1 MANETSS
8 QKSPRQKYILDTG
21 RFRIPLGDSTK
32 IMGIVNVTPDSFSQD
47 GCLSQLSKAS
57 GNPSEKAVRQGMKM
71 IRQGA
76 DILDIGGESSRPGSK
91 RVSAKEELARV
102 IPAITQLAK
111 KVNIP
116 ISIDTYKTSVAK
128 NALDA
133 GACIVN
139 NIKGAQPERSLLKM
153 VRNYNAAI
161 VLMHMQGMPQTMQK
175 NIVYRNV
182 FEDILKRIQI
192 SVENCLEIGIK
203 SDRIIIDPGIGF
215 GKTCEHNLLILK
227 HLDRFKRLNLPI
239 LIGTSRKSFIGQVL
253 NKDVRHRLW
262 GTAATV
268 SASIING
275 AHIVRVHDVKEI
287 KDTVTMTDAI
297 INS

>member
-1 MANETSS
+1 
-8 QKSPRQKYILDTG
+8 
-21 RFRIPLGDSTK
+21 
-32 IMGIVNVTPDSFSQD
+32 
-47 GCLSQLSKAS
+47 
-57 GNPSEKAVRQGMKM
+57 
-71 IRQGA
+71 
-76 DILDIGGESSRPGSK
+76 
-91 RVSAKEELARV
+91 
-102 IPAITQLAK
+102 
-111 KVNIP
+111 
-116 ISIDTYKTSVAK
+116 
-128 NALDA
+128 
-133 GACIVN
+133 
-139 NIKGAQPERSLLKM
+139 
-153 VRNYNAAI
+153 
-161 VLMHMQGMPQTMQK
+161 
-175 NIVYRNV
+175 
-182 FEDILKRIQI
+182 
-192 SVENCLEIGIK
+192 
-203 SDRIIIDPGIGF
+203 GF